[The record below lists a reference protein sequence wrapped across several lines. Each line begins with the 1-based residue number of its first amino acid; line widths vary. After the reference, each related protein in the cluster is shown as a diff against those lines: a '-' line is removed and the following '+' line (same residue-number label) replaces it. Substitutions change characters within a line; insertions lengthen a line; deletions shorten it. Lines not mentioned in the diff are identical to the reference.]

1 MAFRLTVL
9 EMSDQTTVRV
19 AGRLGDDA
27 VTLVQDACDRAGRP
41 TVLDMSEVTGA
52 SAAAVL
58 LLRRLAREGVHLKG
72 ASHYMTLLLADD
84 PLPSIAR
91 QQRGRAPSRTRSR
104 GTEGRRKGHS

>member
-9 EMSDQTTVRV
+9 EMSDRTTVCL

-27 VTLVQDACDRAGRP
+27 VASLRDVCDRAPRP
-41 TVLDMSEVTGA
+41 VVLDMSEVTGA
-52 SAAAVL
+52 SDAAVL

-84 PLPSIAR
+84 QPPSLAWRQRVRAR
-91 QQRGRAPSRTRSR
+91 SRDRSR
-104 GTEGRRKGHS
+104 GTEGRRKGRS